1 MDRRQLEYFL
11 AVVDHHGFTNAAHA
25 LHVAQ
30 PSLSQAIKSLERELG
45 TDLFV
50 RLPRSVR
57 LTPAGEV
64 LVGAAR
70 QTVRDFEAA
79 HAAVLSVAGLE
90 RGRLDIAAPST
101 MSADPLAPL
110 LGRFHAAHP
119 GVFLRVLSAPST
131 EVLDLVRSGE
141 SELALTWADHRPEH
155 LVSVDLGA
163 NEILI
168 ALPPGSPDRGGVLP
182 LAAIEDLE
190 LIVGAETRFR
200 LYERLEPFGLR
211 PRRIVVETAHR
222 ESMIPLVLAGVGA
235 ALLPAGAA
243 VHAAVLGAVVCR
255 LEPPFTRETILVHR
269 DGQLSAA
276 AQTFV
281 ALATRAAAAPRP

>member
-11 AVVDHHGFTNAAHA
+11 AVVDQHGFTNAAHA

-50 RLPRSVR
+50 RLGRGIR
-57 LTPAGEV
+57 LTGAGEA

-119 GVFLRVLSAPST
+119 GVFLRVLNAPSS
-131 EVLDLVRSGE
+131 EVL
-141 SELALTWADHRPEH
+141 
-155 LVSVDLGA
+155 
-163 NEILI
+163 
-168 ALPPGSPDRGGVLP
+168 
-182 LAAIEDLE
+182 
-190 LIVGAETRFR
+190 
-200 LYERLEPFGLR
+200 
-211 PRRIVVETAHR
+211 
-222 ESMIPLVLAGVGA
+222 
-235 ALLPAGAA
+235 
-243 VHAAVLGAVVCR
+243 
-255 LEPPFTRETILVHR
+255 
-269 DGQLSAA
+269 
-276 AQTFV
+276 
-281 ALATRAAAAPRP
+281 